1 MNPENQIEIPQ
12 SFVELYLR
20 PGRSKPS
27 ESWQIVMERYNLC
40 EDMANLLT
48 NTAGQMLF
56 ELKVT
61 ESDVLDR
68 CHRGL
73 ALTPGVFST
82 SECRWVTTRLAELMN
97 WPFPA
102 FRNTT
107 NEAELTA

>member
-12 SFVELYLR
+12 SFVALYLR

-27 ESWQIVMERYNLC
+27 DPWPTVMERYNLC
-40 EDMANLLT
+40 EDMASLLT

-56 ELKVT
+56 DLKIT

-73 ALTPGVFST
+73 TLTPGVFSP
-82 SECRWVTTRLAELMN
+82 SESRWVTTRLAELMS
-97 WPFPA
+97 WPFPV
-102 FRNTT
+102 FRTPIPET
-107 NEAELTA
+107 V